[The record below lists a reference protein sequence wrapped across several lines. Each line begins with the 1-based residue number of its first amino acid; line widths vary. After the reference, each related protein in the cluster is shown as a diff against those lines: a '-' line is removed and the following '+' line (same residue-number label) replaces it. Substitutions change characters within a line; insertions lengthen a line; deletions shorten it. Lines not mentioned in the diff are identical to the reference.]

1 MNFKV
6 WSLVFFVAF
15 WGCKKDNKTTDSAQ
29 NSIAAPK
36 ALIVEGIV
44 AKMTKTN
51 ENINTTGSVI
61 ANEEMELRSEISGKI
76 KSINFKE
83 GTFVNKGQLLV
94 KLEDDDLQA
103 QWNKLKVE
111 IELAEKKET
120 RQKKLLTSS
129 AITEDEYESTMMN
142 LKILKTNEDILK
154 AAIQKTKIIAPFSGI
169 VGLRSVSL
177 GAFISP
183 MDVVATIQNIQPLK
197 LEFSVPEKYNNL
209 IPSGKVIQFAIAGV
223 SETLTAKVY
232 AKEPKIDPNTRTSK
246 IRATF
251 SNPSNKIFPGSYA
264 NINIP
269 IGKQIE
275 VIMIPTQ
282 AYIPQQEG
290 ASVLIKKN
298 GMVTPIPVTAGDRTE
313 RYIEILEGL
322 NAGDTVLTTGILQLK
337 AGMPVE
343 VNISDNILI
352 N

>member
-1 MNFKV
+1 MNSKI
-6 WSLVFFVAF
+6 WSLLFFVVLLA
-15 WGCKKDNKTTDSAQ
+15 CKKDNKTTDSTQ
-29 NSIAAPK
+29 NIADTPK

-44 AKMTKTN
+44 AKMTKTSD
-51 ENINTTGSVI
+51 NINTTGSVM

-142 LKILKTNEDILK
+142 LKILKTNEDILR
-154 AAIQKTKIIAPFSGI
+154 ASIQKTKIIAPFSGI

-183 MDVVATIQNIQPLK
+183 MDIVATIQNIQPLK

-209 IPSGKVIQFAIAGV
+209 ISTGKVIQFTIAGV
-223 SETLTAKVY
+223 TETLSATVY
-232 AKEPKIDPNTRTSK
+232 AKEPKIDPNTRTIK

-251 SNPSNKIFPGSYA
+251 SNPSNKIFPGSFA

-269 IGKQIE
+269 IGKQTE
-275 VIMIPTQ
+275 VIMVPTQ

-290 ASVLIKKN
+290 ASVLIRKN
-298 GMVTPIPVTAGDRTE
+298 GMVTPIQVIAGGRTE
-313 RYIEILEGL
+313 RSIEILEGL
-322 NAGDTVLTTGILQLK
+322 NSGDTVLTTGILQLK
-337 AGMPVE
+337 PGMPVE
-343 VNISDNILI
+343 VNITDNNLI